1 MAKTTSSA
9 NPPKVLEPTLFVGI
23 EIRGVNHFVGE
34 LRCAQSTQDFVAS
47 FQYAPSY
54 LSLAQSGH
62 AFALDPINLPLRTDP
77 YKTTG
82 RHSIL
87 GVLFD
92 AAPDAWGRTVMAL
105 DEGVSSVSLT
115 EARVLLKGKGAG
127 VGAIFFTTQPFE
139 SGFALPVY
147 PTSRLDQVPELY
159 EIVRRI
165 ENGLTLDVHSRA
177 LLKSSW
183 DIGGAR
189 PKAVV
194 QDVDGAQ
201 WIAKF
206 PRGIDTFSRQR
217 VEWANLQMAKEIG
230 MQVPDAQ
237 LIELDGD
244 DCALLVRRFDRTVQ
258 SGHDQVLGRQHYI
271 SAASLIS
278 PPADF
283 DKYKM
288 DTAFGASYF
297 SYARI
302 ADVVRRLS
310 THAASDLTELYA
322 RMVLNVLVH
331 NTDDHLKNTGF
342 LLDASSQSYGL
353 RLAPLF
359 DVVTQEGGSLHMLH
373 LGPGPNK
380 TRSYQSGRFG
390 SLDNVLSGAKGCAIK
405 PVAASAIIERVQ
417 SVFERRLEFYQ
428 QAKMQQQD
436 IDSVEACVMQRG

>member
-1 MAKTTSSA
+1 MAKTSSSA
-9 NPPKVLEPTLFVGI
+9 NSPKVLEPTLFVGI

-34 LRCAQSTQDFVAS
+34 LQCAQSTQDFAAI

-54 LSLAQSGH
+54 LSLAKSGQ
-62 AFALDPINLPLRTDP
+62 AFAIDPVNLPLRTEP

-115 EARVLLKGKGAG
+115 ESRVLLKGKGAG

-139 SGFALPVY
+139 SGFVLPLY
-147 PTSRLDQVPELY
+147 PTSRLNQVPDLY
-159 EIVRRI
+159 DIVRRI
-165 ENGLTLDVHSRA
+165 ENGLTVDVHSRA

-189 PKAVV
+189 PKALV
-194 QDVDGAQ
+194 QDVEGAQ
-201 WIAKF
+201 WIVKF

-237 LIELDGD
+237 LIELEGG

-258 SGHDQVLGRQHYI
+258 VGDEKVTMRQHYI

-283 DKYKM
+283 DKHKM
-288 DTAFGASYF
+288 DTAYGASYF

-322 RMVLNVLVH
+322 RMTLNVLVH
-331 NTDDHLKNTGF
+331 NTDDHLKNTGL
-342 LLDASSQSYGL
+342 LLDSVSQSFAL

-359 DVVTQEGGSLHMLH
+359 DVVTQEGGPLHMLH
-373 LGPGPNK
+373 LGPGSNQAQP
-380 TRSYQSGRFG
+380 YQSGRLG
-390 SLDNVLSGAKGCAIK
+390 SLDNILSGAKSCGIK
-405 PVAASAIIERVQ
+405 PVVANAIIERVQ

-428 QAKMQQQD
+428 EARMQQQEVD
-436 IDSVEACVMQRG
+436 LVEQCVMQKG

>member
-9 NPPKVLEPTLFVGI
+9 NSPKVLEPTLFVGI

-77 YKTTG
+77 YKTTD

-115 EARVLLKGKGAG
+115 ESRVLLKGKGAG

-139 SGFALPVY
+139 SGFTLPLY
-147 PTSRLDQVPELY
+147 STSRLGQVPELY
-159 EIVRRI
+159 DIVRRI

-189 PKAVV
+189 PKAIV
-194 QDVDGAQ
+194 QDVEGAQ
-201 WIAKF
+201 WIVKF

-237 LIELDGD
+237 LIELERG

-258 SGHDQVLGRQHYI
+258 PGHEQVMTRQHYI

-283 DKYKM
+283 DKHKI
-288 DTAFGASYF
+288 DTAYGASYF

-310 THAASDLTELYA
+310 NHAASDLTELYA

-342 LLDASSQSYGL
+342 LLDSVSQSSAL

-359 DVVTQEGGSLHMLH
+359 DVVTQEGGPLHMLH
-373 LGPGPNK
+373 LGPGKNK
-380 TRSYQSGRFG
+380 TQPYQSGRLG
-390 SLDNVLSGAKGCAIK
+390 SLDNVLSGAKSCGIK
-405 PVAASAIIERVQ
+405 PAAASAIIERVA

-436 IDSVEACVMQRG
+436 IDLVEQCVMRKG

>member
-1 MAKTTSSA
+1 MAKTTSLASA
-9 NPPKVLEPTLFVGI
+9 SKILEPTLFVGV

-34 LRCAQSTQDFVAS
+34 LRCTQSTQDFVAS
-47 FQYAPSY
+47 FQYAPAY
-54 LSLAQSGH
+54 LSLVQRGQ
-62 AFALDPINLPLRTDP
+62 AFALDPINLPLRTEP

-115 EARVLLKGKGAG
+115 EARVLLKGKGTG

-139 SGFALPVY
+139 TGFTLPVY
-147 PTSRLDQVPELY
+147 PTNRLDQVHELY
-159 EIVRRI
+159 DIVRRI
-165 ENGLTLDVHSRA
+165 EDGLTLDVQSRA

-189 PKAVV
+189 PKVVV

-237 LIELDGD
+237 LIELEGG

-258 SGHDQVLGRQHYI
+258 SGHDPVMTRQHYI

-302 ADVVRRLS
+302 ADVIRRLS
-310 THAASDLTELYA
+310 THAVSDLTELYA

-342 LLDASSQSYGL
+342 LLDAVSQSAAL

-359 DVVTQEGGSLHMLH
+359 DVVTQEGGPLHMLH
-373 LGPGPNK
+373 LGPGSNK
-380 TRSYQSGRFG
+380 TQPYQLGRLG
-390 SLDNVLSGAKGCAIK
+390 SIDNVLSGAKSCGIR
-405 PVAASAIIERVQ
+405 PVTANAIIERVQ
-417 SVFERRLEFYQ
+417 SVFARRLEFYQ
-428 QAKMQQQD
+428 QAKMQQHD
-436 IDSVEACVMQRG
+436 IDLIETCVAKEV